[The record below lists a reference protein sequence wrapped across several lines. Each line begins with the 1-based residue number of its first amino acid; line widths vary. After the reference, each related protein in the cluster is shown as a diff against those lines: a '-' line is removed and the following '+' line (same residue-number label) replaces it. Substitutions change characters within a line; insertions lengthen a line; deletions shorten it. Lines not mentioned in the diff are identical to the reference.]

1 MRTYADVRDA
11 VNAYYLKMNLKKTKK
26 GDVFNIGGDYSCTV
40 GDTLK
45 FLIKNSNFKKI
56 KIITEKERLR
66 PIDADL
72 QIPNIE
78 KFKSI
83 VRWKKKYSYRD
94 TMLDL
99 LEFWRN
105 KIKTTNEHLVR

>member
-1 MRTYADVRDA
+1 M
-11 VNAYYLKMNLKKTKK
+11 
-26 GDVFNIGGDYSCTV
+26 
-40 GDTLK
+40 K
-45 FLIKNSNFKKI
+45 FLIKNSTVNKI
-56 KIITEKERLR
+56 KIITDKERLR

-72 QIPNIE
+72 QIPNVE

-105 KIKTTNEHLVR
+105 KIKITNEYLVR